1 MENEVKT
8 GIEINFFRFFRLL
21 MKKWWLVAVFALSF
35 AVGGAASG
43 AVSYKPQYTSKVVF
57 ISSNRNEGE
66 ITGSI
71 SSGDV
76 TASSTLNSTFKYIL
90 TSDEFL
96 TDVIR
101 KSGANYSVRELR
113 SNISIVV
120 PADTLILE
128 LGVTTPSAQTSFAVA
143 RAIET
148 SYAPYVESVKNTNLE
163 IFSGASAAS
172 APDSNSDVAI
182 LGVLGFFIG
191 VAVSVII
198 IVLSDLSRAT
208 IRSQKDIQTELG
220 LSVIGR
226 VGHIKKDRRKGKKRS
241 LLITDLSTGFGF
253 IEAYKI
259 IRTKIEILAGK
270 KGYKT
275 IMVTSASEN
284 EGKTTVAV
292 NLAIALGQ
300 NGKSVLLVDGD
311 LRKPAVAKALS
322 ISTPESRSVLDVIK
336 GRIPANEAVRFIKR
350 YGIYVLASGIAGDN
364 ASELL
369 SGQKAGELFRSLKE
383 SFDYVIVD
391 TAPVNVVTDSI
402 IVAGYSDSV
411 LLVVRDDATPV
422 SFIQDAV
429 SAISDSG
436 TPILGSVYNNVE
448 KTSSAGGYGG
458 YSGYGY
464 GKKQGYGYN

>member
-1 MENEVKT
+1 M
-8 GIEINFFRFFRLL
+8 
-21 MKKWWLVAVFALSF
+21 
-35 AVGGAASG
+35 
-43 AVSYKPQYTSKVVF
+43 
-57 ISSNRNEGE
+57 
-66 ITGSI
+66 
-71 SSGDV
+71 
-76 TASSTLNSTFKYIL
+76 
-90 TSDEFL
+90 
-96 TDVIR
+96 
-101 KSGANYSVRELR
+101 
-113 SNISIVV
+113 
-120 PADTLILE
+120 
-128 LGVTTPSAQTSFAVA
+128 
-143 RAIET
+143 
-148 SYAPYVESVKNTNLE
+148 
-163 IFSGASAAS
+163 
-172 APDSNSDVAI
+172 
-182 LGVLGFFIG
+182 
-191 VAVSVII
+191 
-198 IVLSDLSRAT
+198 
-208 IRSQKDIQTELG
+208 
-220 LSVIGR
+220 
-226 VGHIKKDRRKGKKRS
+226 
-241 LLITDLSTGFGF
+241 
-253 IEAYKI
+253 
-259 IRTKIEILAGK
+259 
-270 KGYKT
+270 
-275 IMVTSASEN
+275 
-284 EGKTTVAV
+284 
-292 NLAIALGQ
+292 
-300 NGKSVLLVDGD
+300 DGD

-350 YGIYVLASGIAGDN
+350 YGIYVLASGIADDN

>member
-8 GIEINFFRFFRLL
+8 GIEINFFRFFKIL
-21 MKKWWLVAVFALSF
+21 MRKWWLVAAFAAVFA
-35 AVGGAASG
+35 AVGAIAG

-57 ISSNRNEGE
+57 ISSNRNEGAV
-66 ITGSI
+66 TGSI

-101 KSGANYSVRELR
+101 KSGSDYSVRELR

-120 PADTLILE
+120 PANTLILE
-128 LGVTTPSAQTSFAVA
+128 LSVTTPSSQTSYAVA

-148 SYAPYVESVKNTNLE
+148 SYAPYVASVKNTNLE

-172 APDSNSDVAI
+172 NPDSNSDVVL

-191 VAVSVII
+191 IAVSVII
-198 IVLSDLSRAT
+198 LVLSDLSRVT
-208 IRSQKDIQTELG
+208 IRSQKDIQRELG
-220 LSVIGR
+220 LSLIGK
-226 VGHIKKDRRKGKKRS
+226 VGHIKKDKRRGKKRS

-275 IMVTSASEN
+275 IMITSASEN

-300 NGKSVLLVDGD
+300 NGKNVLLVDGD

-322 ISTPESRSVLDVIK
+322 ISTPESRSILDVIK

-350 YGIYVLASGIAGDN
+350 YGIYVLASGIADDN

-369 SGQKAGELFRSLKE
+369 SGKRVEELFKTFKE

-436 TPILGSVYNNVE
+436 TPILGAIYNNVE
-448 KTSSAGGYGG
+448 KASSHGGYAD

>member
-21 MKKWWLVAVFALSF
+21 MRKWWLVVIFALSF
-35 AVGGAASG
+35 AVGGAVAG

-128 LGVTTPSAQTSFAVA
+128 LGVTTPSSQTSYAVA

-191 VAVSVII
+191 IVVSVII

-350 YGIYVLASGIAGDN
+350 YGIYVLASGIADDN
-364 ASELL
+364 AAELL
-369 SGQKAGELFRSLKE
+369 SGQKAEELFKSLKE

-402 IVAGYSDSV
+402 IVAGYADSV

-436 TPILGSVYNNVE
+436 TPILGSIYNNVE

>member
-1 MENEVKT
+1 M
-8 GIEINFFRFFRLL
+8 R
-21 MKKWWLVAVFALSF
+21 KWWLIAALAVSF
-35 AVGGAASG
+35 AAAGAAVG
-43 AVSYKPQYTSKVVF
+43 AVSYRPKYTSKVVF

-66 ITGSI
+66 AAGSI

-96 TDVIR
+96 TEVIR
-101 KSGANYSVRELR
+101 KSGADYTVRELR
-113 SNISIVV
+113 SDISIAV
-120 PADTLILE
+120 PANTLILE
-128 LGVTTPSAQTSFAVA
+128 LSVTTPSSQTSYSVA
-143 RAIET
+143 RAVET

-163 IFSGASAAS
+163 IFSGASAAA
-172 APDSNSDVAI
+172 APDSSSETV
-182 LGVLGFFIG
+182 LFGVLGFFAG
-191 VAVSVII
+191 VVAAVTV
-198 IVLSDLSRAT
+198 IVLSDFLRAT
-208 IRSQKDIQTELG
+208 IRSQKDIQRELG
-220 LSVIGR
+220 LSVIGS
-226 VGHIKKDRRKGKKRS
+226 VAHIKKDRRKGKKKS
-241 LLITDLSTGFGF
+241 LLITDLSTGFAF

-275 IMVTSASEN
+275 IMITSAGEN
-284 EGKTTVAV
+284 EGKTTVAA
-292 NLAIALGQ
+292 NLAIALAQ

-322 ISTPESRSVLDVIK
+322 ISTAESRSLSDVIK
-336 GRIPANEAVRFIKR
+336 GKIPVKEAVRFIKR
-350 YGIYVLASGIAGDN
+350 YGIYVLASGISDDN

-369 SGQKAGELFRSLKE
+369 SGQRAGELFRGLRE

-402 IVAGYSDSV
+402 IVAGYSDAV
-411 LLVVRDDATPV
+411 VLVVRDDAAPIP
-422 SFIQDAV
+422 FIQEAV
-429 SAISDSG
+429 SAVSDSG

-448 KTSSAGGYGG
+448 KTSSPGGYSG

-464 GKKQGYGYN
+464 GKQGYGYN

>member
-8 GIEINFFRFFRLL
+8 GIEINFFRFFKIL
-21 MKKWWLVAVFALSF
+21 MRKWWLVVAFAAVFA
-35 AVGGAASG
+35 AAGAIAG

-66 ITGSI
+66 VTGSI

-101 KSGANYSVRELR
+101 KSASDYSVKELR

-120 PADTLILE
+120 PANTLILE
-128 LGVTTPSAQTSFAVA
+128 LSVTTPSSQTSYAVA

-148 SYAPYVESVKNTNLE
+148 SYAPYVASVKNTNLE
-163 IFSGASAAS
+163 IFSGASTS
-172 APDSNSDVAI
+172 SFPDSNSDVAL
-182 LGVLGFFIG
+182 LGILGFFIG
-191 VAVSVII
+191 VAVAVII
-198 IVLSDLSRAT
+198 LVLSDLSRAT
-208 IRSQKDIQTELG
+208 IRSQKDIQRELG
-220 LSVIGR
+220 LSVIGSI
-226 VGHIKKDRRKGKKRS
+226 GHIKKDKRKGKKRS

-275 IMVTSASEN
+275 IMITSASEN

-292 NLAIALGQ
+292 NVAIALGQ
-300 NGKSVLLVDGD
+300 NGKKVLLVDGD

-322 ISTPESRSVLDVIK
+322 ISTPESRSILDVIK
-336 GRIPANEAVRFIKR
+336 GRIPVNEAVRFIKR
-350 YGIYVLASGIAGDN
+350 YGIYVLASGIADDN

-369 SGQKAGELFRSLKE
+369 SGQRVRELFKNLKE
-383 SFDYVIVD
+383 RFDYVIVD

-411 LLVVRDDATPV
+411 LLVVRDDATPI

-429 SAISDSG
+429 SAISDSS
-436 TPILGSVYNNVE
+436 TPILGTVYNNVE
-448 KTSSAGGYGG
+448 KTSSPGGYIG

>member
-8 GIEINFFRFFRLL
+8 GIEINIFRFFRLL
-21 MKKWWLVAVFALSF
+21 VKKWWLLVVLATGFA
-35 AVGGAASG
+35 AAGAIIG
-43 AVSYKPQYTSKVVF
+43 AVSYKPEYTSKVVF

-66 ITGSI
+66 ITGSV

-96 TDVIR
+96 SDVIR
-101 KSGANYSVRELR
+101 KSGAVYSVKELR

-128 LGVTTPSAQTSFAVA
+128 LSVTTGSPQTSYSIA
-143 RAIET
+143 RAVET

-163 IFSGASAAS
+163 IFSGAAAAS
-172 APDSNSDVAI
+172 VPDSNSDVVI
-182 LGVLGFFIG
+182 LGILGFFIG
-191 VAVSVII
+191 LAAAVII
-198 IVLSDLSRAT
+198 VVFSDLSRVT
-208 IRSQKDIQTELG
+208 IRSQRDIQQELG

-226 VGHIKKDRRKGKKRS
+226 VGHIKKDKRKGKKKS

-253 IEAYKI
+253 IESYKI

-270 KGYKT
+270 KGYKS
-275 IMVTSASEN
+275 IMITSASEN

-292 NLAIALGQ
+292 NLAITLAQ
-300 NGKSVLLVDGD
+300 NGKKVILVDGD

-322 ISTPESRSVLDVIK
+322 IGTPDSRSIADIIR
-336 GRIPANEAVRFIKR
+336 GRISANEAVRFIKR
-350 YGIYVLASGIAGDN
+350 YGIYVLASGIADDN

-369 SGQKAGELFRSLKE
+369 SGKRAEELFRSLKD
-383 SFDYVIVD
+383 SFDYVIID

-402 IVAGYSDSV
+402 IVAKYSDSV

-422 SFIQDAV
+422 SHIQDAV

-436 TPILGSVYNNVE
+436 TPILGSIYNNVE
-448 KTSSAGGYGG
+448 KTSSSAGYGG